1 MKMNNLT
8 IFMAT
13 MPVSCLLAATAHG
26 QADIT
31 RCSTIAAPS
40 ARLACYDALAGQTSA
55 QPSATSMP
63 APLPAPAARPA
74 THPVSTLA
82 TAYTALRKRSHF
94 EAIAQE
100 VEPLPHGLFRLH
112 LADGSAYDTS
122 MEGAHIAQ
130 GAMLHIR
137 RSPLGTTF
145 VDLPSQAPI
154 PVRLVRPD

>member
-1 MKMNNLT
+1 M
-8 IFMAT
+8 
-13 MPVSCLLAATAHG
+13 
-26 QADIT
+26 T

-40 ARLACYDALAGQTSA
+40 ARLACYDGLAGQTAA

-63 APLPAPAARPA
+63 ASLPAPATRPA
-74 THPVSTLA
+74 TQPVS
-82 TAYTALRKRSHF
+82 TAYTAMRKRSHF

-112 LADGSAYDTS
+112 LADGSTYDTS
-122 MEGAHIAQ
+122 MEGAHIVQ
-130 GAMLHIR
+130 GTMLHIR